1 MSLKEGNCMKKVLV
15 ADDTKNIRILLTT
28 CLESDGYIVITA
40 KNGEEAL
47 DILKK
52 GDVDLAF
59 IDIKMPLLSGT
70 EVLREIR
77 SNGITTPVIIITAF
91 ATIKNAI
98 ECTKLGAVEYIQ
110 KPFTVKRVKAVLEK
124 MLNEQKKLDENNINT
139 LINEVENLI
148 DNNSFNDALDRLKK
162 FNINPDDPRLYLLYH
177 KIYNGLGNKEMSDKF
192 LRAYKIFSE
201 N

>member
-139 LINEVENLI
+139 LIDEVENLI
-148 DNNSFNDALDRLKK
+148 DNNNFNDALDRLKK
-162 FNINPDDPRLYLLYH
+162 FNINLNDPRLYLLYH

-192 LRAYKIFSE
+192 LRAYKIFNE

>member
-47 DILKK
+47 DILRK

>member
-1 MSLKEGNCMKKVLV
+1 MKKVLV

-139 LINEVENLI
+139 LIDEVENLI
-148 DNNSFNDALDRLKK
+148 DNNNFNDALDRLKK
-162 FNINPDDPRLYLLYH
+162 FNINPNDPRLYLLYH

-192 LRAYKIFSE
+192 LRAYKIFNE

>member
-1 MSLKEGNCMKKVLV
+1 MKKVLV

-47 DILKK
+47 DILRK

-162 FNINPDDPRLYLLYH
+162 FNINPNDPRLYLLYH

>member
-139 LINEVENLI
+139 LIDEVENLI
-148 DNNSFNDALDRLKK
+148 DNNNFNDALDRLKK
-162 FNINPDDPRLYLLYH
+162 FNINPNDPRLYLLYH

-192 LRAYKIFSE
+192 LRAYKIFNE

>member
-1 MSLKEGNCMKKVLV
+1 MKKVLV

-139 LINEVENLI
+139 LIDEVENLI
-148 DNNSFNDALDRLKK
+148 DNNNFNDALDRLKK